1 MNRAAFLDRDGVINR
16 KAPPGEYITRWEDMQ
31 ILPGV
36 GEAIGLLNGAGF
48 LVIVVTNQRCV
59 AKGLITAAGLEAMHE
74 QMRAE
79 LASAGSILNGVYS
92 CPHELEPP
100 CTCRKP
106 RPGMLLQAAR
116 EHQIDLISSWMIGDS
131 DIDVEAG
138 RNAGCNTARLLGS
151 GETESSKSDLV
162 AQSLLDA
169 ARKILQWEEAKK
181 LPQQVTAN

>member
-1 MNRAAFLDRDGVINR
+1 
-16 KAPPGEYITRWEDMQ
+16 
-31 ILPGV
+31 
-36 GEAIGLLNGAGF
+36 
-48 LVIVVTNQRCV
+48 
-59 AKGLITAAGLEAMHE
+59 
-74 QMRAE
+74 
-79 LASAGSILNGVYS
+79 
-92 CPHELEPP
+92 
-100 CTCRKP
+100 
-106 RPGMLLQAAR
+106 MLLQAAR

-138 RNAGCNTARLLGS
+138 RNAGCNTARLPGS